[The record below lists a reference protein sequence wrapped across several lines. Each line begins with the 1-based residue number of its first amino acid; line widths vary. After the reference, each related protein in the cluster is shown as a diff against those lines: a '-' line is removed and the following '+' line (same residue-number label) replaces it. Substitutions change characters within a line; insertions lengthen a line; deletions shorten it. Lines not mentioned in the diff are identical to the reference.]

1 MDPLEKQR
9 LRGEMRRVLKTE
21 YRGQQPC
28 LSSLTG
34 ATLWGGV
41 TCILIYAPLP
51 DEPDMTPLESDPLST
66 GKRFL
71 YPRVAGD
78 TLELFERTSSSRWI
92 TGPYG
97 LSEPDPDTWI
107 AVGPDAPDCA
117 LIPGLAFDARGYR
130 LGRGKGYYDR
140 LLGSPL
146 FRGIRIGVAWRGQII
161 DRVPAEAHDIPMDWL
176 LTPDGLTTAG

>member
-9 LRGEMRRVLKTE
+9 LRGEMRRVLATE
-21 YRGQQPC
+21 CEGEQPS
-28 LSSLTG
+28 LPSLTG
-34 ATLWGGV
+34 SPLWSG
-41 TCILIYAPLP
+41 TSCILLYAPLP
-51 DEPDMTPLESDPLST
+51 DEPDISPLVSDPASA

-71 YPRVAGD
+71 YPRVVGD
-78 TLELFERTSSSRWI
+78 TLELYERTPFSLWI

-97 LSEPDPDTWI
+97 LSEPDPESWI

-117 LIPGLAFDARGYR
+117 LVPGLAFDARGYR

-146 FRGIRIGVAWRGQII
+146 FRGIRIGVAWRRQII
-161 DRVPAEAHDIPMDWL
+161 DRVPAEEHDIPMDWL

>member
-9 LRGEMRRVLKTE
+9 LRGEMRRVLATECKTE
-21 YRGQQPC
+21 RPC
-28 LSSLTG
+28 LPSLTG
-34 ATLWGGV
+34 SPLWSATS
-41 TCILIYAPLP
+41 CILLYAPLP
-51 DEPDMTPLESDPLST
+51 DEPDMTPLESAPVSA
-66 GKRFL
+66 GKRFV

-78 TLELFERTSSSRWI
+78 ILELYERTPTSRWI

-97 LSEPDPDTWI
+97 LTEPDPDTWI

-117 LIPGLAFDARGYR
+117 LVPGLAFDARGYR

-146 FRGIRIGVAWRGQII
+146 FRGIRIGVAWRRQII
-161 DRVPAEAHDIPMDWL
+161 DRVPAEEHDIPMDWL
-176 LTPDGLTTAG
+176 LTPAGLMSAG